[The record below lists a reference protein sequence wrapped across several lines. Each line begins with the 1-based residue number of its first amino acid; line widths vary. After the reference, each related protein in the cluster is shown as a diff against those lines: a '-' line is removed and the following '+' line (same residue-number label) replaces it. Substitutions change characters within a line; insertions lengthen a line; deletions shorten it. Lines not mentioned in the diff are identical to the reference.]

1 MQPED
6 YRAAVER
13 YRDMVWRV
21 ALNGTRHTQDAEDVT
36 QEVFLRLF
44 TTRKPFQGEA
54 HLKHWRRRATVN
66 RCRSLMAS
74 PWHARRAALEPDEAA
89 PDPAAQLQ
97 GEKRDLYDALRTL
110 PAQARL
116 ALYLYYFE
124 GLSTREMAGLLHC
137 TQTAVTTRLQRA
149 RQALRRAM
157 TEEPEIDPRLPERER
172 EDGAP

>member
-1 MQPED
+1 MQEEE
-6 YRAAVER
+6 YRAAVQR

-21 ALNGTRHTQDAEDVT
+21 ALNACRQTQDAEDVV
-36 QEVFLRLF
+36 QYVFLKLY
-44 TTRKPFQGEA
+44 TTRREFAGEE
-54 HLKHWRRRATVN
+54 HLKHWLLRATVN

-74 PWHARRAALEPDEAA
+74 PWHARRAAREPDEAA
-89 PDPAAQLQ
+89 PDPAAQLG
-97 GEKRDLYDALRTL
+97 GEERDLYDALRTL

-157 TEEPEIDPRLPERER
+157 TEEPETER

>member
-13 YRDMVWRV
+13 YRDMVWRG

-54 HLKHWRRRATVN
+54 HLKHWLLRATVN

-89 PDPAAQLQ
+89 PDPAAQL
-97 GEKRDLYDALRTL
+97 GGGSGT
-110 PAQARL
+110 
-116 ALYLYYFE
+116 
-124 GLSTREMAGLLHC
+124 C
-137 TQTAVTTRLQRA
+137 TTRCAPCR
-149 RQALRRAM
+149 
-157 TEEPEIDPRLPERER
+157 PRPGWRCTCTILKGCPPGRWPGCSTVPR
-172 EDGAP
+172 PP

>member
-54 HLKHWRRRATVN
+54 HLKHWLLRATVN

-89 PDPAAQLQ
+89 PDPAAQL
-97 GEKRDLYDALRTL
+97 GGR
-110 PAQARL
+110 
-116 ALYLYYFE
+116 
-124 GLSTREMAGLLHC
+124 GAGP
-137 TQTAVTTRLQRA
+137 V
-149 RQALRRAM
+149 RRAAH
-157 TEEPEIDPRLPERER
+157 PAGPGPA
-172 EDGAP
+172 GAVPVLF

>member
-54 HLKHWRRRATVN
+54 HLKHWLLRATVN

-89 PDPAAQLQ
+89 PDPAAQLG
-97 GEKRDLYDALRTL
+97 GEERDLYDALRTL

-157 TEEPEIDPRLPERER
+157 TEEPETER
-172 EDGAP
+172 EDGAS

>member
-54 HLKHWRRRATVN
+54 HLKHWLLRVTVN

-74 PWHARRAALEPDEAA
+74 PWHARRAALEPDETA
-89 PDPAAQLQ
+89 PDPAAQL
-97 GEKRDLYDALRTL
+97 G
-110 PAQARL
+110 
-116 ALYLYYFE
+116 
-124 GLSTREMAGLLHC
+124 G
-137 TQTAVTTRLQRA
+137 V
-149 RQALRRAM
+149 RRAAH
-157 TEEPEIDPRLPERER
+157 PAGPGPA
-172 EDGAP
+172 GAVPVLF

>member
-54 HLKHWRRRATVN
+54 HLKHWLLRATVN

-74 PWHARRAALEPDEAA
+74 PWHARRAA
-89 PDPAAQLQ
+89 QLG
-97 GEKRDLYDALRTL
+97 GEERDLYDALRTL

-157 TEEPEIDPRLPERER
+157 TEEPETER